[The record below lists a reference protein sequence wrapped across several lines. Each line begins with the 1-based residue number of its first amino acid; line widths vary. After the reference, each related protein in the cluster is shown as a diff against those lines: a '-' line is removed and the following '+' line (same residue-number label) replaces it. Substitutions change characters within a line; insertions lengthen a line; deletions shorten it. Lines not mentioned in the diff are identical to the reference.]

1 MALYRRART
10 TRLLVIGLVL
20 ASLMTITLD
29 FRGGES
35 GPLAGLGRTALGIV
49 SPLQEAVS
57 NVFRPVTDF
66 IQGVTNIGSLRA
78 ENQRLKEELRAMA
91 REQQETVTLRREHEE
106 LTKLFGLTERLQLA
120 TIGAEVIGESPSNF
134 EYSVVINRGADDGI
148 EVDMAVIG
156 PEGLFGR
163 VVRVT
168 GSSAAVQLI
177 IDPESAVA
185 VRLAASGETGVLEG
199 RREQDLRLDLVDPN
213 TTVRPGELVETS
225 GLGGVFPPGIP
236 VGVVSVATAD
246 EASLSK
252 QVLVR
257 PNVDFSKFPLVAVL
271 RPPVAGEGQ
280 PGTP

>member
-1 MALYRRART
+1 VALYRRTRS

-20 ASLMTITLD
+20 ASLMTITID

-35 GPLAGLGRTALGIV
+35 GPLAGLGRTALGVV

-66 IQGVTNIGSLRA
+66 IQGVTQIGSLRA
-78 ENQRLKEELRAMA
+78 ENQRLRDQLRAMA

-106 LTKLFGLTERLQLA
+106 LTKLFGLSERLQLA
-120 TIGAEVIGESPSNF
+120 TIGAEVISETPSNF
-134 EYSVVINRGADDGI
+134 EYSVVINRGAEDGI

-156 PEGLFGR
+156 PEGLFGQ
-163 VVRVT
+163 VVRVSGT
-168 GSSAAVQLI
+168 SAVVQLI
-177 IDPESAVA
+177 IDPDSAVP
-185 VRLAASGETGVLEG
+185 VRLAASGETGLLEG
-199 RREQDLRLDLVDPN
+199 RRENDLQLGLVDPN

-246 EASLSK
+246 EASLTK
-252 QVLVR
+252 HVLVR
-257 PNVDFSKFPLVAVL
+257 PNVDFSKFPVVAVL
-271 RPPVAGEGQ
+271 RPSIAGEGQ

>member
-1 MALYRRART
+1 MALYRRTRS

-20 ASLMTITLD
+20 ASLMTITVD

-57 NVFRPVTDF
+57 TIFRPVTDF
-66 IQGVTNIGSLRA
+66 IQGVTEIGSLRA
-78 ENQRLKEELRAMA
+78 ENERLKDQLREMA

-106 LTKLFGLTERLQLA
+106 LTKLFGLSERLQLV
-120 TIGAEVIGESPSNF
+120 TIGAEVISETPSNF
-134 EYSVVINRGADDGI
+134 EYSVVINRGAEDGI

-163 VVRVT
+163 VVRVS
-168 GSSAAVQLI
+168 GASAVVQLI
-177 IDPESAVA
+177 IDPDSAVP
-185 VRLAASGETGVLEG
+185 VRLAASGETGILEG
-199 RREQDLRLDLVDPN
+199 RREHDLQLGLVDPN

-246 EASLSK
+246 EASLTK
-252 QVLVR
+252 HVLVR
-257 PNVDFSKFPLVAVL
+257 PNVDFSKFPVVAVL
-271 RPPVAGEGQ
+271 RPPIAGEGQ
-280 PGTP
+280 SGTP

>member
-1 MALYRRART
+1 MALYRRTRS

-20 ASLMTITLD
+20 ASLMTITVD

-57 NVFRPVTDF
+57 TIFRPVTDF
-66 IQGVTNIGSLRA
+66 IQGVTEIGSLRA
-78 ENQRLKEELRAMA
+78 ENERLKDQLREMA

-106 LTKLFGLTERLQLA
+106 LTKLFGLSERLQLV
-120 TIGAEVIGESPSNF
+120 TIGAEVISETPSNF
-134 EYSVVINRGADDGI
+134 EYSVVINRGAEDGI

-163 VVRVT
+163 VVRVS
-168 GSSAAVQLI
+168 GASAVVQLI
-177 IDPESAVA
+177 IDPDSAVP
-185 VRLAASGETGVLEG
+185 VRLAASGETGILEG
-199 RREQDLRLDLVDPN
+199 RREHDLQLGLIDPN

-246 EASLSK
+246 EASLTK
-252 QVLVR
+252 HVLVR
-257 PNVDFSKFPLVAVL
+257 PNVDFSKFPVVAVL
-271 RPPVAGEGQ
+271 RPPIAGEGQ
-280 PGTP
+280 SGTP

>member
-1 MALYRRART
+1 MALYRRTRS

-20 ASLMTITLD
+20 ASLMTITID

-35 GPLAGLGRTALGIV
+35 GPLAGLGRTALGVV

-66 IQGVTNIGSLRA
+66 IQGVTQIGSLRA
-78 ENQRLKEELRAMA
+78 ENQRLREELRTMA
-91 REQQETVTLRREHEE
+91 REQQETITLRREHEE
-106 LTKLFGLTERLQLA
+106 LTKLFGLSERVQLA
-120 TIGAEVIGESPSNF
+120 TIGAEVISETPSNF
-134 EYSVVINRGADDGI
+134 EYSVVINRGAEDGI

-163 VVRVT
+163 VVRVSGT
-168 GSSAAVQLI
+168 SAVVQLI
-177 IDPESAVA
+177 IDPDSAVP
-185 VRLAASGETGVLEG
+185 VRLAASGETGLLEG
-199 RREQDLRLDLVDPN
+199 RREHDLQLGLVDPN

-246 EASLSK
+246 EASLTK
-252 QVLVR
+252 HVLVR
-257 PNVDFSKFPLVAVL
+257 PNVDFSKFPVVAVL
-271 RPPVAGEGQ
+271 RPSIAGEGQ

>member
-1 MALYRRART
+1 MALYRRTRS

-20 ASLMTITLD
+20 ASLMTITVD

-57 NVFRPVTDF
+57 TIFRPVTDF
-66 IQGVTNIGSLRA
+66 IQGVTEIGSLRA
-78 ENQRLKEELRAMA
+78 ENERLKDQLREMA

-106 LTKLFGLTERLQLA
+106 LTKLFGLSERLQLV
-120 TIGAEVIGESPSNF
+120 TIGAEVISETPSNF
-134 EYSVVINRGADDGI
+134 EYSVVINRGAEDGI

-156 PEGLFGR
+156 PEGLFGQ
-163 VVRVT
+163 VVRVSGT
-168 GSSAAVQLI
+168 SAVVQLI
-177 IDPESAVA
+177 IDPDSAVP
-185 VRLAASGETGVLEG
+185 VRLAASGETGLLEG
-199 RREQDLRLDLVDPN
+199 RRENDLQLGLVDPN

-246 EASLSK
+246 EASLTK
-252 QVLVR
+252 HVLVR
-257 PNVDFSKFPLVAVL
+257 PNVDFSKFPVVAVL
-271 RPPVAGEGQ
+271 RPSIAGEGQ

>member
-1 MALYRRART
+1 VALYRRARS
-10 TRLLVIGLVL
+10 TRLLVTALVL

-35 GPLAGLGRTALGIV
+35 GPLAGLGRTALGVV

-78 ENQRLKEELRAMA
+78 ENQRLREQVRILA
-91 REQQETVTLRREHEE
+91 RQQQETITLRRENEE
-106 LTKLFGLTERLQLA
+106 LKKILGLSERLQLA

-148 EVDMAVIG
+148 GVDMAVIG
-156 PEGLFGR
+156 PEGLFGK
-163 VVRVT
+163 VIRVT
-168 GSSAAVQLI
+168 GSSAVVLLI
-177 IDPESAVA
+177 IDPESSVG
-185 VRLAASGETGVLEG
+185 VRLAASGETGVLVG
-199 RREQDLRLDLVDPN
+199 RREHDLQLDLVDPK
-213 TTVRPGELVETS
+213 TTVRAGEIVETS
-225 GLGGVFPPGIP
+225 GLGGVFPPGVP
-236 VGVVSVATAD
+236 VGVVSFAGAD
-246 EASLSK
+246 EASLVK

-257 PNVDFSKFPLVAVL
+257 PNVDFSRFPLVAVL
-271 RPPVAGEGQ
+271 RAPVAGEGQ